1 MRQLVLPEFQ
11 DGRRLGLERQYG
23 LPFVTLVH
31 TERSTEALALK
42 RVIDIVGATAA
53 LAALSPVLLF
63 VAVSILATMGRP
75 ILFSQDRVGYH
86 GRRFRMHKFRSMVNG
101 AEQARDALST
111 QNEMD
116 GPVFKI
122 SADPRITPFG
132 RFIRKYSL
140 DELPQLFNVLN
151 GSMSLVGPRP
161 LPVKEQQQ
169 ISGPMRRR
177 LSMKPGITGLWQV
190 SGRSNLSFEE
200 WMRLDLEYIDNFSLR
215 LDLELLLRTVPV
227 VLVGRGAV

>member
-1 MRQLVLPEFQ
+1 
-11 DGRRLGLERQYG
+11 
-23 LPFVTLVH
+23 
-31 TERSTEALALK
+31 
-42 RVIDIVGATAA
+42 
-53 LAALSPVLLF
+53 
-63 VAVSILATMGRP
+63 MGRP
-75 ILFSQDRVGYH
+75 ILFSQDRIGYH
-86 GRRFRMHKFRSMVNG
+86 GRRFRMHKFRSMVKG

-140 DELPQLFNVLN
+140 DELPQLFNVVS

-200 WMRLDLEYIDNFSLR
+200 WMKMDLEYLDNWSNVEDIR
-215 LDLELLLRTVPV
+215 LL
-227 VLVGRGAV
+227 VLTLPAVLAGRGAR

>member
-1 MRQLVLPEFQ
+1 MLLIALTILV
-11 DGRRLGLERQYG
+11 
-23 LPFVTLVH
+23 
-31 TERSTEALALK
+31 
-42 RVIDIVGATAA
+42 
-53 LAALSPVLLF
+53 
-63 VAVSILATMGRP
+63 TMGRP
-75 ILFSQDRVGYH
+75 VLFSQDRIGYH

-101 AEQARDALST
+101 AEQQRDTLAEH
-111 QNEMD
+111 NEMG

-140 DELPQLFNVLN
+140 DELPQLLNVFS

-161 LPVKEQQQ
+161 LPVREQQQ
-169 ISGPMRRR
+169 ITGALRRR

-200 WMRLDLEYIDNFSLR
+200 WMRMDLEYLDNWSNVEDLR
-215 LDLELLLRTVPV
+215 LLLLTVPA
-227 VLVGRGAV
+227 VLAGRGAK